1 MDAIRN
7 SDNTFI
13 SQLQMLRSA
22 EQMLT
27 KAIPGMIEKAKS
39 FGLRKSLA
47 FHLAETHQ
55 HKTAIDAICKQLEV
69 DAISEEAEELKAM
82 IEEGE
87 QKMSEA
93 KSGDAL
99 DAVIIK
105 AAIEV
110 EKWEIAE
117 YEKAA
122 QLAMESGHEFVAGRL
137 YLTQQ
142 EEKQA
147 ETKLKFAL
155 KGLPEQKIPA
165 GRALV

>member
-1 MDAIRN
+1 MDAIKN

-13 SQLQMLRSA
+13 KQLQMLRSA

-27 KAIPGMIEKAKS
+27 KALPGMIDKAS
-39 FGLRKSLA
+39 NFGLRKSLA
-47 FHLAETHQ
+47 FHLTETHQ

-69 DAISEEAEELKAM
+69 DAIGEEAGELKAM

-87 QKMSEA
+87 QKMSEE
-93 KSGDAL
+93 KPGDAL
-99 DAVIIK
+99 DAVIIE
-105 AAIEV
+105 AAIKV

-122 QLAMESGHEFVAGRL
+122 QLAMQSGHEFIAARL
-137 YLTQQ
+137 YLTQA

-155 KGLPEQKIPA
+155 KGLPVQKAQPA
-165 GRALV
+165 PAHV